1 MPFVPQDLLDRIS
14 ALEREVR
21 QLRGRAQMRPRMD
34 EISNGRVVIAEGGSL
49 EVLAPDGTG
58 LFGVGAFSDWW
69 NHPDGSNQQGV
80 IMQRED
86 GTTAFS
92 VRAFPDASLGGAGTQ
107 AVSIW
112 DRTGHQ
118 VLSDDT
124 TSGRGIGSPA
134 LPMPFQP
141 LPPANEVITTSSFV
155 NCWFASIQA
164 HNPVASLL
172 LEFSA
177 APGAT
182 CEIKVQYRLA
192 SEANWTDIKT
202 DSIAAPA
209 GSSGLTTKTAW
220 YTFPL
225 DRADFEQ
232 LVFIRMQGRQRAGVD
247 GVRVSCLGGFTRRTY
262 SRDEIPEPPV
272 QALAV
277 ARAFTATDASDT
289 VEPEHGVDL
298 PVQPP
303 PFPQSPPKED
313 TPADAS

>member
-58 LFGVGAFSDWW
+58 LFGVGAFSTYF
-69 NHPDGSNQQGV
+69 NHPDGSRQQGV

-92 VRAFPDASLGGAGTQ
+92 IRAFPDAELGGAGTQ

-112 DRTGHQ
+112 DRSGHQ
-118 VLSDDT
+118 VISDDT

-134 LPMPFQP
+134 LPVPFQP
-141 LPPANEVITTSSFV
+141 LPPANEVIETSSFV
-155 NCWFASIQA
+155 NCWFATIQA
-164 HNPVASLL
+164 HNPVASLQ
-172 LEFSA
+172 LEFAA

-182 CEIKVQYRLA
+182 CEIKVQYRVA

-202 DSIAAPA
+202 DSVAAPA
-209 GSSGLTTKTAW
+209 SATALVYKTAW

-225 DRADFEQ
+225 DRAEFEHV
-232 LVFIRMQGRQRAGVD
+232 VFIRIQGRQKSGTG

-262 SRDEIPEPPV
+262 GRDEIPEPPV
-272 QALAV
+272 QALAA
-277 ARAFTATDASDT
+277 ARAFATAPVGDT
-289 VEPEHGVDL
+289 VGPENGVDM
-298 PVQPP
+298 PMQPP

-313 TPADAS
+313 TADAA

>member
-1 MPFVPQDLLDRIS
+1 MPFVPQDLLDRLNKVES
-14 ALEREVR
+14 EVR

-34 EISNGRVVIAEGGSL
+34 QISNGRVVIAEGGSL

-58 LFGVGAFSDWW
+58 LVGVGAFSDWW
-69 NHPDGSNQQGV
+69 NHPDGSKQQGV
-80 IMQRED
+80 VMQRED

-92 VRAFPDASLGGAGTQ
+92 IRAFPDAGLGGAGTQ
-107 AVSIW
+107 AVGIW
-112 DRTGHQ
+112 DRTGHH
-118 VLSDDT
+118 VISDDT

-155 NCWFASIQA
+155 GCWFASIQA
-164 HNPVASLL
+164 HNPVATLQ
-172 LEFSA
+172 LEFAA

-192 SEANWTDIKT
+192 SEASWSDIQT
-202 DSIAAPA
+202 DSVAAPA
-209 GSSGLTTKTAW
+209 NAGALVSKTAW

-225 DRADFEQ
+225 DRAEFEQ
-232 LVFIRMQGRQRAGVD
+232 LVFVRIQGRQKAGID

-262 SRDEIPEPPV
+262 SRSEVPDPPV
-272 QALAV
+272 QALAA
-277 ARAFTATDASDT
+277 ARAFTATDADDT
-289 VEPEHGVDL
+289 TGPEQGVDL

-303 PFPQSPPKED
+303 PFPQAPPKEG
-313 TPADAS
+313 TADAS